1 MEVAI
6 RVGVLARKDG
16 GIMRSFYW
24 LIENALAGCGRPG
37 ATGHRARYDSPAD
50 EAAVMATLD
59 ADLDFLRDQGIG
71 AVLTLTETPL
81 AGEALQRAGLE
92 SLHIPITDMAAPTP
106 LQFEHALSF
115 IDEQRGLGRRVAVHC
130 LMGQGRTGS
139 ILTAYL
145 IRAGA
150 TPEDALAR
158 LRAVCPGAV
167 ENPTQERALQEFA
180 RRRDWII

>member
-1 MEVAI
+1 MLVSA
-6 RVGVLARKDG
+6 LARKDG
-16 GIMRSFYW
+16 MVMRSFYW

-37 ATGHRARYDSPAD
+37 GAGPRARYGPPAN
-50 EAAVMATLD
+50 EAEVLAALD
-59 ADLDFLRDQGIG
+59 ADLDFLREQGVG

-81 AGEALQRAGLE
+81 AEEALERAGLD
-92 SLHIPITDMAAPTP
+92 SLHIPIVDMAAPSP
-106 LQFEHALSF
+106 LQFEHALRF

-139 ILTAYL
+139 ILAAYL

-150 TPEDALAR
+150 TPEDALAQ

-167 ENPTQERALQEFA
+167 ENPTQERALHE
-180 RRRDWII
+180 

>member
-1 MEVAI
+1 MVAP
-6 RVGVLARKDG
+6 
-16 GIMRSFYW
+16 S
-24 LIENALAGCGRPG
+24 
-37 ATGHRARYDSPAD
+37 
-50 EAAVMATLD
+50 
-59 ADLDFLRDQGIG
+59 
-71 AVLTLTETPL
+71 
-81 AGEALQRAGLE
+81 
-92 SLHIPITDMAAPTP
+92 P
-106 LQFEHALSF
+106 LQFVHALSF

-139 ILTAYL
+139 ILAAYL

-167 ENPTQERALQEFA
+167 ENPAQERALQEFA

>member
-1 MEVAI
+1 
-6 RVGVLARKDG
+6 
-16 GIMRSFYW
+16 MRSFYW

-37 ATGHRARYDSPAD
+37 GSGPRARYGPPAD
-50 EAAVMATLD
+50 EVEMMAALD
-59 ADLDFLRDQGIG
+59 ADLAFLHEQGIG

-81 AGEALQRAGLE
+81 ADEALTRAGME
-92 SLHIPITDMAAPTP
+92 SLHIPIVDMAAPSS

-130 LMGQGRTGS
+130 LVGQGRTGS
-139 ILTAYL
+139 ILAAYL

-158 LRAVCPGAV
+158 VRDVCPGAV
-167 ENPTQERALQEFA
+167 ENPAQERALQEFA

>member
-1 MEVAI
+1 MAVFT
-6 RVGVLARKDG
+6 GVLVRKDG
-16 GIMRSFYW
+16 VAMRSFYW

-37 ATGHRARYDSPAD
+37 AAGHRARSGPAAD
-50 EAAVMATLD
+50 EAEVMAALD
-59 ADLDFLRDQGIG
+59 ADLAFLRDQGVG

-81 AGEALQRAGLE
+81 ADEALKRAGLE
-92 SLHIPITDMAAPTP
+92 SLHIPITDMAAPSP
-106 LQFEHALSF
+106 LQFERALSF
-115 IDEQRGLGRRVAVHC
+115 IDEQRGLGRRIAVHC

-139 ILTAYL
+139 ILAAYL

>member
-1 MEVAI
+1 MLVSA
-6 RVGVLARKDG
+6 LAHKDG
-16 GIMRSFYW
+16 EMMRSFYW

-37 ATGHRARYDSPAD
+37 GASPRARYGPPAN
-50 EAAVMATLD
+50 EAETMAALD
-59 ADLDFLRDQGIG
+59 ADLDFLLEQGIG
-71 AVLTLTETPL
+71 AVLTLTETSL
-81 AGEALQRAGLE
+81 DDEALQRAGLE

-115 IDEQRGLGRRVAVHC
+115 IDEQRGLGQRVVVHC

-139 ILTAYL
+139 ILAAYL

-150 TPEDALAR
+150 APEDALAR

-167 ENPTQERALQEFA
+167 ENPAQERALQEFA